1 MANLKKSER
10 RGSERDDGLNIN
22 SMMDI
27 MVIILVFL
35 LKSYSTED
43 ISVQA
48 SEFLELPSSTSQKA
62 AEMAVNVIVSRK
74 WITVDGQPIAD
85 ETGQPLELET
95 VNDPENPGETI
106 MKIPEQYLRGQL
118 IGLLHTVLQEK
129 AKAGQAMGELT
140 WRDELGFQVRVLLQA
155 DHRLP
160 FEIVRQVMYTAGQA
174 QFGEFRFV
182 VYKQE

>member
-1 MANLKKSER
+1 VAKLKKSQR
-10 RGSERDDGLNIN
+10 RGAGADEDLNIN

-48 SEFLELPSSTSQKA
+48 SEFLELPTSTSQKS

-95 VNDPENPGETI
+95 VDDPENPGETI

-140 WRDELGFQVRVLLQA
+140 GRDELGFQGRVLLQA

-160 FEIVRQVMYTAGQA
+160 FEVVRQVMYTAGQA